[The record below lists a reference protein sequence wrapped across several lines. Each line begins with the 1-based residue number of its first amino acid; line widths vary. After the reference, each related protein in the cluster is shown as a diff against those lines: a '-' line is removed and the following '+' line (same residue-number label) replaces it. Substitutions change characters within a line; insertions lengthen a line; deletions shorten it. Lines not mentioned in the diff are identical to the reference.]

1 MAVKKIRLIL
11 DTNWYISATINES
24 SRKLLYELLTNENI
38 IILYS
43 NEILEEYQKVI
54 TREKFKKFIRIEQ
67 VTRFMDLVISKIENV
82 AIKTDTKGSRDP
94 DDNFLLSLSID
105 SNADYLVTGNMDLLV
120 LKNIGLTQILT
131 LSSFLKIIS
140 LS

>member
-11 DTNWYISATINES
+11 DTNWYISATINEN

-67 VTRFMDLVISKIENV
+67 VTRFMDLVIPK
-82 AIKTDTKGSRDP
+82 
-94 DDNFLLSLSID
+94 
-105 SNADYLVTGNMDLLV
+105 
-120 LKNIGLTQILT
+120 
-131 LSSFLKIIS
+131 
-140 LS
+140 